1 MLIPAKCRC
10 MRIGEVTK
18 ARIVFAIVFGVL
30 IGVGE
35 VIAIKHIS
43 LAGLNVALFLIG
55 TAGVGLLSW
64 CAGQFIKPLA
74 KGPVPVVASPDAI
87 ARDQNEKYSSEDPLI
102 SPLSP
107 VESENAT
114 AGLEGETKALSSA
127 TVTKR
132 EVAM

>member
-1 MLIPAKCRC
+1 KCRS
-10 MRIGEVTK
+10 MRIVEVTK

-43 LAGLNVALFLIG
+43 LAGLHVALFLIG

-64 CAGQFIKPLA
+64 CASQFIKPLP

-102 SPLSP
+102 FPLSP

-114 AGLEGETKALSSA
+114 AGL
-127 TVTKR
+127 
-132 EVAM
+132 